1 MRKFTRMLTCLLALV
16 VAVGLCVPALAV
28 NADES
33 PLYLSATPDAP
44 ALGYEVTVQIGAKE
58 DGLVAD
64 GKLIV
69 TYDPAVLRY
78 EGASLGQAWD
88 HHPDV
93 TMADNDQN
101 GKVIIAFAGIDAAK
115 AGCLVEL
122 TFVCK
127 KIGTATV
134 SLDGSSTLTGF
145 TGTDLSDKVSFQVR
159 ESELLSVTFR
169 EDPSGK
175 IIEKVYVPYGY
186 AAKAP
191 EAPARKGSY
200 FVGWDRDFSCVT
212 ENLDV
217 FALYCDGSDC
227 PMARFIDCDPSRY
240 YHEGVDYVLE
250 EGLMIGLNDTTFDPQ
265 GTMTRGM
272 MVMVLYRL
280 AGTPEVSGDMPFTD
294 VSSGRY
300 YYNAVKW
307 AANQGITKGTTADT
321 FEPNAPVTREQ
332 VVTFLYRYA
341 NYAGLSTYTYGNLDG
356 FTDVAEISRY
366 AVTPMAWAVENGI
379 VNGVTA
385 TELCPKGQA
394 QRCQIAKI
402 LKCFDDAFVN

>member
-78 EGASLGQAWD
+78 VGASLGQAWD

-175 IIEKVYVPYGY
+175 
-186 AAKAP
+186 
-191 EAPARKGSY
+191 RKS
-200 FVGWDRDFSCVT
+200 T
-212 ENLDV
+212 
-217 FALYCDGSDC
+217 C
-227 PMARFIDCDPSRY
+227 PMATP
-240 YHEGVDYVLE
+240 
-250 EGLMIGLNDTTFDPQ
+250 P
-265 GTMTRGM
+265 
-272 MVMVLYRL
+272 RL
-280 AGTPEVSGDMPFTD
+280 PRHPRVGAATSWAGTGISLASRRIWMCSLCT
-294 VSSGRY
+294 
-300 YYNAVKW
+300 AT
-307 AANQGITKGTTADT
+307 AATA
-321 FEPNAPVTREQ
+321 PW
-332 VVTFLYRYA
+332 L
-341 NYAGLSTYTYGNLDG
+341 GLLT
-356 FTDVAEISRY
+356 
-366 AVTPMAWAVENGI
+366 VTPAAITMRVWTTYWKRA
-379 VNGVTA
+379 
-385 TELCPKGQA
+385 
-394 QRCQIAKI
+394 
-402 LKCFDDAFVN
+402 